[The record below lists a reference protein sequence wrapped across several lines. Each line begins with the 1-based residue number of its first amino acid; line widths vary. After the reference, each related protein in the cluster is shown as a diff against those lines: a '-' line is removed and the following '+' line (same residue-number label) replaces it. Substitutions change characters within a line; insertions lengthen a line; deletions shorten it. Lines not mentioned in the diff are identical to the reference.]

1 MAFLQESD
9 KAVIKERLSE
19 MRSEVTLRYFTQDI
33 ECEFCRETH
42 ELLQELSALDD
53 KIKLEVFDF
62 TKNADEA
69 GKYKI
74 DKIPATVV
82 MNSSD
87 FGIRFYGIPA
97 GYEFPSL
104 LEAIVMVS
112 QGESSLSQES
122 KNFLKELKSPVH
134 LQVFVTPTWPYCP
147 AAVRLAQQ
155 AAMENEL
162 ITADAVEI
170 SEFPHLAQ
178 KYKVMGVPK
187 TVINE
192 NFSIEGSGPE
202 SMLMAKIREATKA

>member
-1 MAFLQESD
+1 MGFIKESD
-9 KAVIKERLSE
+9 KPVIKEMLSE
-19 MRSEVTLRYFTQDI
+19 MRSEVTLRYFTQEI

-53 KIKLEVFDF
+53 KIKLEVFDL

-82 MNSSD
+82 GNSRD

-97 GYEFPSL
+97 GYEFSSL

-112 QGESSLSQES
+112 QGESSLSEES

-134 LQVFVTPTWPYCP
+134 LQVFVTPT
-147 AAVRLAQQ
+147 
-155 AAMENEL
+155 
-162 ITADAVEI
+162 
-170 SEFPHLAQ
+170 
-178 KYKVMGVPK
+178 
-187 TVINE
+187 
-192 NFSIEGSGPE
+192 
-202 SMLMAKIREATKA
+202 

>member
-1 MAFLQESD
+1 MAFIQESD
-9 KAVIKERLSE
+9 KAVIKEMLSD
-19 MRSEVTLRYFTQDI
+19 MRSEVTLRYFTQEI

-74 DKIPATVV
+74 NKIPATVV
-82 MNSSD
+82 TNSRD

-112 QGESSLSQES
+112 QGESSLSEES

-134 LQVFVTPTWPYCP
+134 LQVFVTPT
-147 AAVRLAQQ
+147 
-155 AAMENEL
+155 
-162 ITADAVEI
+162 
-170 SEFPHLAQ
+170 
-178 KYKVMGVPK
+178 
-187 TVINE
+187 
-192 NFSIEGSGPE
+192 
-202 SMLMAKIREATKA
+202 

>member
-1 MAFLQESD
+1 MGFIKESD
-9 KAVIKERLSE
+9 KPVIKKMLGE
-19 MRSEVTLRYFTQDI
+19 MRSEVTLRYFTQEI

-82 MNSSD
+82 MNSRD

-97 GYEFPSL
+97 GYEFSSL

-112 QGESSLSQES
+112 QGESSLSEES

-134 LQVFVTPTWPYCP
+134 MQVFVTPT
-147 AAVRLAQQ
+147 
-155 AAMENEL
+155 
-162 ITADAVEI
+162 
-170 SEFPHLAQ
+170 
-178 KYKVMGVPK
+178 
-187 TVINE
+187 
-192 NFSIEGSGPE
+192 
-202 SMLMAKIREATKA
+202 

>member
-1 MAFLQESD
+1 MGFIQESD
-9 KAVIKERLSE
+9 KSLIKEMLSE
-19 MRSEVTLRYFTQDI
+19 MRSEVTLKYFTQDI

-53 KIKLEVFDF
+53 KIRLEVFDF
-62 TKNADEA
+62 IRNADEA

-87 FGIRFYGIPA
+87 SGIRFYGIPA
-97 GYEFPSL
+97 GYEFTSL

-134 LQVFVTPTWPYCP
+134 LQVFVTPT
-147 AAVRLAQQ
+147 
-155 AAMENEL
+155 
-162 ITADAVEI
+162 
-170 SEFPHLAQ
+170 
-178 KYKVMGVPK
+178 
-187 TVINE
+187 
-192 NFSIEGSGPE
+192 
-202 SMLMAKIREATKA
+202 